1 MKTPAPLIDKTNENI
16 TRQNKY
22 LIIFFFFEVHYFY
35 QKILSY
41 NSDFIFVIK
50 NIYIHYHYS
59 MEVSNKTKII
69 V

>member
-1 MKTPAPLIDKTNENI
+1 MKTPTPLIDKTNENI

-22 LIIFFFFEVHYFY
+22 LIFFFEVHDFY

-41 NSDFIFVIK
+41 NSDFILVIK
-50 NIYIHYHYS
+50 KRYIQYHYS
-59 MEVSNKTKII
+59 MKVSNKTKII